1 MPRGLATAAAGGLAA
16 WAGPGAVIR
25 AAGLTKRFRA
35 GGAARRFRP
44 GGLRNRYGP
53 VTALDSLDLE
63 VQAGEVLGFLGPN
76 GAGKTTTIRLLL
88 GLIRPTAGWAE
99 IFGLDAQADKIAVHA
114 RVAYVPGEAT
124 LWPSLTGAETLE
136 LLARLQGQTDVAY
149 RNELIR
155 RFDLNT
161 SVRIRAYSKGNRQK
175 VNLIAALASRADL
188 LILDEPTAG
197 LDPVMEQAF
206 RVSIREAAERG
217 QTVFLSSHVLSE
229 VEALCDRVAI
239 LRRGRLVEIGTLA
252 QLRHL
257 SALTVEASFPG
268 PPPDVTGIPG
278 VSVVNVTGR
287 QLSCQV
293 RGPVGDLLAVLAAA
307 RPDTLLSR
315 EPSLEELFLT
325 IYGDPQAALAEPGD
339 G

>member
-1 MPRGLATAAAGGLAA
+1 MARAAAVDPVRGTQTR
-16 WAGPGAVIR
+16 PGSGIAIR
-25 AAGLTKRFRA
+25 TRGLTKRY
-35 GGAARRFRP
+35 RR
-44 GGLRNRYGP
+44 L
-53 VTALDSLDLE
+53 TALDALDLD
-63 VQAGEVLGFLGPN
+63 VRTGEVLGFLGPN

-88 GLIRPTAGWAE
+88 GLIRPTAGTAD

-136 LLARLQGQTDVAY
+136 LLARLQGQTDLAY

-161 SVRIRAYSKGNRQK
+161 AMRIRAYSKGNRQK

-188 LILDEPTAG
+188 LVLDEPTAG

-206 RVSIREAAERG
+206 RMSIREAAERG

-257 SALTVEASFPG
+257 SALTVEATFPG
-268 PPPDVTGIPG
+268 QPPDVTGMPG
-278 VSVVNVTGR
+278 VSAVTVAGR
-287 QLSCQV
+287 QLTCQV
-293 RGPVGDLLAVLAAA
+293 RGPVADLLAALAAA
-307 RPDTLLSR
+307 RPDSLLSR

-325 IYGDPQAALAEPGD
+325 IYGDPRDASAADGD

>member
-1 MPRGLATAAAGGLAA
+1 MLHTAASKP
-16 WAGPGAVIR
+16 AGPAIR
-25 AAGLTKRFRA
+25 TSGLTKR
-35 GGAARRFRP
+35 
-44 GGLRNRYGP
+44 YGK
-53 VTALDSLDLE
+53 VTALDTLDLE
-63 VQAGEVLGFLGPN
+63 VHAGEVLGFLGPN

-88 GLIRPTAGWAE
+88 GLIRPTSGGAE
-99 IFGLDAQADKIAVHA
+99 IFGLDAQRDKIAVHA
-114 RVAYVPGEAT
+114 RAAYVPGEAT

-136 LLARLQGQTDVAY
+136 LLARLHGQADIGY
-149 RNELIR
+149 RRQLIG

-161 SVRIRAYSKGNRQK
+161 SIRVRAYSKGNRQK

-206 RVSIREAAERG
+206 RESIRAARENG
-217 QTVFLSSHVLSE
+217 QTVFLSSHVLAE

-257 SALTVEASFPG
+257 SAVSVHATFPG
-268 PPPDVTGIPG
+268 EPPDVTGIPG
-278 VSVVNVTGR
+278 VSVIAITGR

-293 RGPVGDLLAVLAAA
+293 RGPVGDLLAALAAA
-307 RPDTLLSR
+307 RPDSLLSR

-325 IYGDPQAALAEPGD
+325 IYGDPQDATAEAGD

>member
-1 MPRGLATAAAGGLAA
+1 MARAVATAAERSPA
-16 WAGPGAVIR
+16 PGTPQGIVIR
-25 AAGLTKRFRA
+25 ANGLTKRYRH
-35 GGAARRFRP
+35 
-44 GGLRNRYGP
+44 
-53 VTALDSLDLE
+53 VTALDALDLE
-63 VQAGEVLGFLGPN
+63 VHAGEVLGFLGPN

-88 GLIRPTAGWAE
+88 GLIRPTAGAAT

-136 LLARLQGQTDVAY
+136 LLARLHGRADLAY
-149 RNELIR
+149 RKELIG
-155 RFDLNT
+155 RFDLNP
-161 SVRIRAYSKGNRQK
+161 SVKVRAYSKGNRQK
-175 VNLIAALASRADL
+175 VSLIAALASRADL

-197 LDPVMEQAF
+197 LDPVMEQSF
-206 RVSIREAAERG
+206 RVSVREAQDRG

-257 SALTVEASFPG
+257 SALTIEATFPG
-268 PPPDVTGIPG
+268 PPPDVTGIAG
-278 VSVVNVTGR
+278 VTAVIVTGR
-287 QLSCQV
+287 QLTCQV

-307 RPDTLLSR
+307 RPESLLSR

-325 IYGDPQAALAEPGD
+325 IYGDPHDAHG
-339 G
+339 